1 MGRVKVDAEGDGD
14 VEKVQV
20 VGEGDVEG
28 VEAYGKGVT
37 TTSIEADEY
46 GGGESD
52 GVDNVVVAIS
62 GEEEDGNDT
71 KAKRILA
78 SYSPITKYLQVK
90 TFQEEHHCLVSF
102 KNKMVTATMI
112 AQHFET
118 TINDHPK
125 MKLRKI
131 QKCASEMHVNVGIYC
146 CYRAKKEVKENMASN
161 YEEFGQL
168 YDYTHE
174 SRLKMPGNTIKI
186 VVQRVTIDSPPHFKR
201 FYLCFDE
208 LKRGRKVTCRP
219 LIEFDDCF
227 LKWPFKSEFLTAVE
241 RDANNQMFPTA

>member
-1 MGRVKVDAEGDGD
+1 MLMLTTGESDAERVETDWESDIERVEADRDGV
-14 VEKVQV
+14 VEEVQAN
-20 VGEGDVEG
+20 GEGDVEG

-37 TTSIEADEY
+37 TTNIEADEY
-46 GGGESD
+46 GD

-71 KAKRILA
+71 KAEVWDLDEHGSLLGLGMLFKDKCRRQRKFLKNEPKRVVRILA
-78 SYSPITKYLQVK
+78 SYSPIAKYLQVK
-90 TFQEEHHCLVSF
+90 TFQEEYHCLVSF

-125 MKLRKI
+125 MKLRKF

-174 SRLKMPGNTIKI
+174 SRLKCQAT
-186 VVQRVTIDSPPHFKR
+186 Q
-201 FYLCFDE
+201 
-208 LKRGRKVTCRP
+208 
-219 LIEFDDCF
+219 
-227 LKWPFKSEFLTAVE
+227 
-241 RDANNQMFPTA
+241 